1 MAKLKKSIFAQ
12 ASEKTPAGQK
22 AKAGLR
28 EKAKVWVKK
37 RRGSSPASRANAASA
52 VKLRQENAARKKFTQ
67 KSASAGPTVT
77 FTSAKKGSAKGNPQS
92 LRGGLP
98 PRKKLWLK

>member
-28 EKAKVWVKK
+28 AKAKAWMKG
-37 RRGSSPASRANAASA
+37 RGGSTPASRASTASA
-52 VKLRQENAARKKFTQ
+52 IKLRQENAARKRNL
-67 KSASAGPTVT
+67 G
-77 FTSAKKGSAKGNPQS
+77 
-92 LRGGLP
+92 R
-98 PRKKLWLK
+98 